1 MGIALIFI
9 GLFLC
14 FTLAFNGSVGTIF
27 LNYAFFISA
36 ILMIT
41 AGSLRLA
48 LTDSF
53 ISRVVCSTALI
64 CYSPMIWQRFKFN
77 TDWVGLYFDIAF
89 VLFMLVFIC
98 LKPKNKNKP
107 VIDKDE

>member
-14 FTLAFNGSVGTIF
+14 FTLAFNGSVGTTF
-27 LNYAFFISA
+27 VNYAFFISA
-36 ILMIT
+36 VLMII

-48 LTDSF
+48 LTNSF
-53 ISRVVCSTALI
+53 ISRVVCSAALI

-89 VLFMLVFIC
+89 VLFMLIFIC
-98 LKPKNKNKP
+98 LKPKNKKP
-107 VIDKDE
+107 AIEKDE